1 MSVHGGSLDR
11 PLSRIT
17 VLVGSAAAAV
27 SLLAGCASVTPGPA
41 VVVQPVGAQ
50 AVPTPAASDFLTG
63 LQQAV
68 ASELNAIN
76 STQSDNEPPAVLIQ
90 LNALISESAL
100 LQAENFGS
108 LITTGANQI
117 AKRERLVN
125 ALLADVKSSSYLD
138 GVAVKGVSLSQS
150 LLSLLG
156 RVDGQLQSLA
166 SSISSATLTDVLRAD
181 ILSIAG
187 TRVLGLVQPQIHLAI
202 AGGEEL
208 NGVGILQAKY
218 ETLLTKVNHNHHDL
232 NYAAEVARLQNLGD
246 NIATVR
252 ATATADVL
260 AVLSLSPSG
269 WPGNKATILR
279 VRAELAQLRSPLGP
293 LNTAV
298 GDVNEISSLLSLR
311 VS

>member
-1 MSVHGGSLDR
+1 MGVHGGSMDR
-11 PLSRIT
+11 SLSRFT
-17 VLVGSAAAAV
+17 VLVGSAVAAV

-125 ALLADVKSSSYLD
+125 ALLADVKSSSYLN
-138 GVAVKGVSLSQS
+138 GVTVNGVSLSQS

-166 SSISSATLTDVLRAD
+166 TSISSATLTDVLRAD
-181 ILSIAG
+181 ILGIAG
-187 TRVLGLVQPQIHLAI
+187 TRVLGLVQPRS
-202 AGGEEL
+202 
-208 NGVGILQAKY
+208 
-218 ETLLTKVNHNHHDL
+218 T
-232 NYAAEVARLQNLGD
+232 
-246 NIATVR
+246 
-252 ATATADVL
+252 
-260 AVLSLSPSG
+260 S
-269 WPGNKATILR
+269 
-279 VRAELAQLRSPLGP
+279 RSPP
-293 LNTAV
+293 VRSSTASASSRPNTRPC
-298 GDVNEISSLLSLR
+298 SPR
-311 VS
+311 